1 MSEIGGGVIGFR
13 EPPCRR
19 QPLTSDVWPL
29 AFGIWHLTSD
39 KEWLVDILETLTSLM
54 ARWGYWIVFFGV
66 MIENAGI
73 PVPGETILLAAGFF
87 ASRGFFSLPVVMG
100 IAATGAIIGD
110 NCGYW
115 IGRRLGRRL
124 LIRYGKYVFLTENR
138 FQSMERFFKGHGDKM
153 VISARFITGF
163 RVFTALF
170 AGASHMVW
178 PRFLLF
184 NALGAIL
191 WSVAMGLL
199 GFFFGHS
206 WALLERWIKGSG
218 LILAGAVL
226 LALAII
232 TVVKRRK
239 RAIRPDAD

>member
-1 MSEIGGGVIGFR
+1 M
-13 EPPCRR
+13 
-19 QPLTSDVWPL
+19 
-29 AFGIWHLTSD
+29 
-39 KEWLVDILETLTSLM
+39 DILETLTHLM

-66 MIENAGI
+66 MLENAGV

-87 ASRGFFSLPVVMG
+87 ASRGYFSVAAVMA

-124 LIRYGKYVFLTENR
+124 LIRYGKYVFLTEKR
-138 FQSMERFFKGHGDKM
+138 FQSMERFFEGHGDKM

-191 WSVAMGLL
+191 WSVAMTLL

-206 WALLERWIKGSG
+206 WALLERWIKGGG
-218 LILAGAVL
+218 LILA
-226 LALAII
+226 AITI
-232 TVVKRRK
+232 LTLVVWAILKRRTK
-239 RAIRPDAD
+239 AIQPGPD